1 MVREETELSYA
12 INQLNIEMTE
22 CRKCPMVNHSQ
33 IYPGIYRGQFKYFFV
48 GAAPWNLA
56 GPEEAFMVGKASANF
71 ERFLQLANI
80 ARSECYV
87 TNAVTHIPIEPTGAS
102 RQPETQEILNCSSY
116 LKKQIDW
123 LQPKLVIA
131 LGGIAL
137 QALSMVNPVT
147 FKGLTNNIRKT
158 HKWYGRT
165 LMICTHPSPMAV
177 SFRPEQQQ
185 IMDYEMVRLVGESL

>member
-1 MVREETELSYA
+1 
-12 INQLNIEMTE
+12 MTS
-22 CRKCPMVNHSQ
+22 CRKCPAVNHSR
-33 IYPGIYRGQFKYFFV
+33 IYPGIYRKPFKYFFV

-71 ERFLQLANI
+71 EKFLQLANI

-87 TNAVTHIPIEPTGAS
+87 TNAVTHIPVDPTGQS
-102 RQPETQEILNCSSY
+102 RQPANNEIVNCNVY
-116 LKKQIDW
+116 LKKQIDL

-137 QALSMVNPVT
+137 LSLGFIAPVPI
-147 FKGLTNNIRKT
+147 KGLSNSIRKVFD
-158 HKWYGRT
+158 WYGRK
-165 LMICTHPSPMAV
+165 LMVCTHPSPMAV
-177 SFRPEQQQ
+177 SFRPEEQQ